1 VTGHW
6 TEFIVFAVLFV
17 GVAVMGF
24 MASRWKAGDTMEHL
38 DEWGLGGRKF
48 GGWITWFLVGGDL
61 YTAYTFVAVP
71 ALVFGA
77 GALGFYAL
85 PYTVVLYPLVFLPV
99 LRLWSVSRAKGYV
112 TPADFVRGRYSS
124 PTLALLIALS
134 GIVATMPYIALQLV
148 GLESVL
154 RTMGINGH
162 GILGHLPLF
171 IAFLVLAL
179 YTFQSGLRAPALIA
193 FVKDALIYL
202 VIIVAVIYL
211 PSKFGGWG
219 QIVDAAQTKLSK
231 PNPATG
237 KPTGSVL
244 LTSTNQLQYATLALG
259 SALALFL
266 YPHSATGILA
276 SRGRNVIKKNMI
288 ALPAYSFLLGL
299 LALLGYV
306 AIAAGT
312 KPIVNNATGRPDTN
326 TIVPALFDGQFTG
339 WFAGIAF
346 AAIGIGALVPAA
358 IMSIAAANLWTRN
371 IYKEYIRKG
380 ATARQEAKQAKW
392 ASLVVKFGA
401 VAFILFVDPQFSI
414 DLQLIGGVV
423 ILQTLPAVAIS
434 LYTRWQHSVALI
446 AGWVVGMAW
455 GLYLLYTIPNPANG
469 KLHFGGSAL
478 QLSKLSIFGW
488 HPFGASPVQIYVGV
502 VALAANV
509 VVVVVLTL
517 VLRAVKVRDGRDE
530 IVGADFHVDEGQ
542 EGLRPVAAEDM
553 PGSAN
558 ATISTRT
565 SQGV

>member
-1 VTGHW
+1 MSGHW
-6 TEFIVFAVLFV
+6 TEFIIFLVLFL

-24 MASRWKAGDTMEHL
+24 LASRWKAGDTMEHL

-48 GGWITWFLVGGDL
+48 GGWVTWFLVGGDL

-85 PYTVVLYPLVFLPV
+85 PYTVVLYPIVFLPV

-112 TPADFVRGRYSS
+112 TPADFVRGRYGS
-124 PTLALLIALS
+124 PTLALIIAIT

-162 GILGHLPLF
+162 GFIGHLPLF
-171 IAFLVLAL
+171 IAFVVLAL

-193 FVKDALIYL
+193 FVKDGLIYL

-211 PSKFGGWG
+211 PSKLGGWTH
-219 QIVDAAQTKLSK
+219 IFDAAQKKLST
-231 PNPATG
+231 PSPTTG
-237 KPTGSVL
+237 KPAGSIL
-244 LTSTNQLQYATLALG
+244 LTHTNQLQYATLALG

-312 KPIVNNATGRPDTN
+312 KPIFNNATNKADTN
-326 TIVPALFDGQFTG
+326 TIVPALFQTQFSG

-371 IYKEYIRKG
+371 IYKEYIRKN
-380 ATARQEAKQAKW
+380 ASSKQEAKQAKW

-414 DLQLIGGVV
+414 DLQLIGGVI

-434 LYTRWQHSVALI
+434 LYTRWQHSRALI
-446 AGWVVGMAW
+446 AGWAVGMAW
-455 GLYLLYTIPNPANG
+455 GLYLLSTIPNPANG

-478 QLSKLSIFGW
+478 ALSKLSIFGW
-488 HPFGASPVQIYVGV
+488 HPFGASPTQIYVGI
-502 VALAANV
+502 VALVANV
-509 VVVVVLTL
+509 VVVVVVTV
-517 VLRAVKVRDGRDE
+517 VLRALKVRDGADDT
-530 IVGADFHVDEGQ
+530 VGADYHVDEGDA
-542 EGLRPVAAEDM
+542 GLRQVAAD
-553 PGSAN
+553 
-558 ATISTRT
+558 
-565 SQGV
+565 

>member
-1 VTGHW
+1 
-6 TEFIVFAVLFV
+6 
-17 GVAVMGF
+17 MGF
-24 MASRWKAGDTMEHL
+24 MASRWKAGNTMDHL

-48 GGWITWFLVGGDL
+48 GGWVTWFLVGGDL

-71 ALVFGA
+71 ALVFSA

-85 PYTVVLYPLVFLPV
+85 PYTVVLYPIVFLPV

-112 TPADFVRGRYSS
+112 TPADFVRGRYGS
-124 PTLALLIALS
+124 PTLALIIAIT

-154 RTMGINGH
+154 RTMGINAH
-162 GILGHLPLF
+162 GFIGHLPLF

-193 FVKDALIYL
+193 FVKDGLIYL

-211 PSKFGGWG
+211 PSKLGGWG
-219 QIVDAAQTKLSK
+219 SVIDKAQAKFAAT
-231 PNPATG
+231 PAATDG
-237 KPTGSVL
+237 TL
-244 LTSTNQLQYATLALG
+244 LTGNNQLQYATLALG

-312 KPIVNNATGRPDTN
+312 KPILNNATGRADSN
-326 TIVPALFDGQFTG
+326 TIVPALFQGQFTG
-339 WFAGIAF
+339 WFSGIAM

-371 IYKEYIRKG
+371 IYKEYIRKD
-380 ATARQEAKQAKW
+380 ASSKQEAKQAKW

-401 VAFILFVDPQFSI
+401 VGFIIFVDPQLSI
-414 DLQLIGGVV
+414 DLQLIGGVI
-423 ILQTLPAVAIS
+423 ILQTLPAVAIA
-434 LYTRWQHSVALI
+434 LYTRWQHSRALI
-446 AGWVVGMAW
+446 AGWAVGMAW
-455 GLYLLYTIPNPANG
+455 GLYLLYTIPNPGNG

-478 QLSKLSIFGW
+478 ALSKLSIFGW
-488 HPFGASPVQIYVGV
+488 HPFGASPMQIYVGI
-502 VALAANV
+502 VALAANLI
-509 VVVVVLTL
+509 VVLVVT
-517 VLRAVKVRDGRDE
+517 VILRALKVRDGADDT
-530 IVGADFHVDEGQ
+530 VGADYHVDEGDAN
-542 EGLRPVAAEDM
+542 LRQVAAD
-553 PGSAN
+553 
-558 ATISTRT
+558 
-565 SQGV
+565 

>member
-1 VTGHW
+1 MTGHW
-6 TEFIVFAVLFV
+6 TEFIVFAVLFL

-85 PYTVVLYPLVFLPV
+85 PYTVVLYPIVFLPV

-112 TPADFVRGRYSS
+112 TPADFVRGRYGS
-124 PTLALLIALS
+124 PTLALLIAIT

-162 GILGHLPLF
+162 GFIGHLPLF

-193 FVKDALIYL
+193 FVKDGLIYL

-219 QIVDAAQTKLSK
+219 HIFDQAQAKFAATK
-231 PNPATG
+231 ATNDGILLG
-237 KPTGSVL
+237 KN
-244 LTSTNQLQYATLALG
+244 NQLQYATLALG

-299 LALLGYV
+299 LAMLGYV

-312 KPIVNNATGRPDTN
+312 KPVFNNATGKADTN
-326 TIVPALFDGQFTG
+326 TIVPALFDGQFSG

-371 IYKEYIRKG
+371 IYKEYLRKD
-380 ATARQEAKQAKW
+380 ATAKQEAKQAKW

-414 DLQLIGGVV
+414 DLQLIGGVM
-423 ILQTLPAVAIS
+423 ILQTLPAVAIA
-434 LYTRWQHSVALI
+434 LYTRWQHSSALI
-446 AGWVVGMAW
+446 AGWVVGMAY
-455 GLYLLYTIPNPANG
+455 GLYLLYTIGNPTTG
-469 KLHFGGSAL
+469 KAHFAGSAL
-478 QLSKLSIFGW
+478 PLGNLSIVGW
-488 HPFGASPVQIYVGV
+488 HPFAGSTIQIYVGI
-502 VALAANV
+502 VALLANLV
-509 VVVVVLTL
+509 VVVVVTL
-517 VLRAVKVRDGRDE
+517 ILRAMKVRDGHDDT
-530 IVGADFHVDEGQ
+530 VGADYHVDEGDA
-542 EGLRPVAAEDM
+542 GLRKVAAEVM
-553 PGSAN
+553 PGATTGGTSAR
-558 ATISTRT
+558 A
-565 SQGV
+565 SQGA